1 MTDSGPEVSVIIP
14 VHNEEGLLDTAARAL
29 RQEWRDRV
37 RRPWELILVENGSR
51 DDTLAVA
58 AALARRWPDEIRVV
72 ELPDADYGAALR
84 EGLLRA
90 RADLAI
96 CEEIDLCDV
105 DFHLRALTLLDEDR
119 ADLVVGSKAMPGAQD
134 RRPWLRRAG
143 TRSLNALLRAAVGL
157 KGTDT
162 HGLKA
167 LRRATLLPTIS
178 ACRSRR
184 DLFASELVIRAERGE
199 LRVVEVP
206 VALAEKRPPTTG
218 ILRRAPRV
226 IGGLVRLAVTLRRG
240 S

>member
-1 MTDSGPEVSVIIP
+1 MTETGPEVSVIIP

-51 DDTLAVA
+51 DDTRVVA
-58 AALARRWPDEIRVV
+58 AALARRWPHEIRVLQ
-72 ELPDADYGAALR
+72 LPDADYGAALR
-84 EGLLRA
+84 QGLLEA

-105 DFHLRALTLLDEDR
+105 DFHLRALALLDEDR
-119 ADLVVGSKAMPGAQD
+119 ADLVIGSKAMPGAQD

-143 TRSLNALLRAAVGL
+143 TRALNALLRAAVGFR
-157 KGTDT
+157 GTDT

-167 LRRATLLPTIS
+167 LRLAALLPTIS

-184 DLFASELVIRAERGE
+184 DLFASELVVRAERGE

-206 VALAEKRPPTTG
+206 VSLAEKRPPTTG
-218 ILRRAPRV
+218 VVSRAPRV
-226 IGGLVRLAVTLRRG
+226 VAGLIRLALNLRGR